1 MQAPNS
7 TDRLACAI
15 FTGEK
20 SIHRAVTLLVEAGFA
35 TESLSVVWC
44 VGRDPSDEATDDD
57 TPSAESSPTG
67 DAEGGDADT
76 DAGEE
81 PDEPDEPDE
90 LDEAPV
96 TLRTGVRRFLPVGA
110 ALGALGGILVTWFAG
125 DPKTPLVPQ
134 IITALFTG
142 GFLGAMGGIVLGLGQ
157 WDYAVEL
164 PDDKQADRP
173 LLITVDVAAQ
183 GREPEASA
191 ALKQAGAALV
201 KVCTREEAEQF
212 VREAGAA

>member
-1 MQAPNS
+1 MQAPTS

-15 FTGEK
+15 LTGEK
-20 SIHRAVTLLVEAGFA
+20 AIHRAVTLLVEAGFA
-35 TESLSVVWC
+35 TESLSVVWR
-44 VGRDPSDEATDDD
+44 VERDPSEEPEATEPNADAGD
-57 TPSAESSPTG
+57 TETG
-67 DAEGGDADT
+67 DT
-76 DAGEE
+76 EE
-81 PDEPDEPDE
+81 PDDSDDSEEPDE

-96 TLRTGVRRFLPVGA
+96 TLRTGVRRFLPIGA

-125 DPKTPLVPQ
+125 DPKTPLIPQ
-134 IITALFTG
+134 IITALVTG

-164 PDDKQADRP
+164 PESNQADRP
-173 LLITVDVAAQ
+173 LLIAVDIAAQ
-183 GREPEASA
+183 GREPDACA
-191 ALKQAGAALV
+191 ALKEAGAALV